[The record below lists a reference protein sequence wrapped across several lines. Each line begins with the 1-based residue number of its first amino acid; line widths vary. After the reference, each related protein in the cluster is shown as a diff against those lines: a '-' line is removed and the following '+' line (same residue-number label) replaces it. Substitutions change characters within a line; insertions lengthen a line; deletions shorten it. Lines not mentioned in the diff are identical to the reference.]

1 MTVKQGINKKQ
12 LVIAIAIPLLL
23 GVISGLLTMNGAK
36 EFSSVNQPALSPP
49 AWLFPVAWTILYTLM
64 GISSYLIY
72 SSGDEN
78 SKNALIVYA
87 LSLAVNITWPFFFF
101 NFEAYLFSFIWL
113 LILWVLVAVTIFLY
127 WKINKPAALLQ
138 IPYIL
143 WLTFAAYLNFGVY
156 VLN

>member
-1 MTVKQGINKKQ
+1 MTIKQGINKRQ
-12 LVIAIAIPLLL
+12 LAIAIAIPVLL

-64 GISSYLIY
+64 GISSYLVY
-72 SSGDEN
+72 RADDEN
-78 SKNALIVYA
+78 SRTALIVYA
-87 LSLAVNITWPFFFF
+87 VSLFFNITWSFFFF
-101 NFEAYLFSFIWL
+101 NFNAYLFSFVWL
-113 LILWVLVAVTIFLY
+113 LILWVLVAITIVLY
-127 WKINKPAALLQ
+127 WKISKPAALLQ

-143 WLTFAAYLNFGVY
+143 WLTFAAYLSFGVY